1 MIEFWFLTIILNA
14 QISISGKIIDDKQKS
29 LKSNTILLLK
39 KADSSLV
46 KSAITNDNRTFT
58 LEVTNSQ
65 LFILSINGIE
75 YQKYFQDKEN
85 INAWYINFKQQL
97 NKKWELIT
105 GMKAEQTIAKS
116 ISINSEVINIKLLI
130 YHFVNVLKQEI
141 FVCLSLIRSE
151 IKNCKQVEQEV
162 QDPMQN

>member
-105 GMKAEQTIAKS
+105 GMKAE
-116 ISINSEVINIKLLI
+116 
-130 YHFVNVLKQEI
+130 
-141 FVCLSLIRSE
+141 
-151 IKNCKQVEQEV
+151 
-162 QDPMQN
+162 